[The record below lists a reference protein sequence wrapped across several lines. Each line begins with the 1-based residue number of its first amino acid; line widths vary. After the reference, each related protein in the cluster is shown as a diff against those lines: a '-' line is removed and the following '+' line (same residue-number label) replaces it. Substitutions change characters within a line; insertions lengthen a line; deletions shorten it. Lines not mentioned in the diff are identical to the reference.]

1 LASEASSAT
10 GSGLGAVGALYEGQ
24 AQSSSLDRAA
34 LIQRQN
40 AALDLQS
47 GQANADRMM
56 ISANQKIGAATTGY
70 AASGVTADSGS
81 ALAVLAASHANAELD
96 KQNIL
101 HGAIVRATNY
111 NNQASMDEAGA
122 KSALQGSYMN
132 AVSSLMM
139 GGSKVFGASAGST
152 DQYQGM
158 KNSGDSSDMGD
169 DVEEGATGEDAAA
182 GETAEEGGAAAGG
195 AEEALA
201 FV

>member
-1 LASEASSAT
+1 MASEASSAS
-10 GSGLGAVGALYEGQ
+10 GSMFGAAGALYQGQ
-24 AQSSSLDRAA
+24 AQSSALDRAA

-40 AALDLQS
+40 AALDLQT

-56 ISANQKIGAATTGY
+56 INANRKIGAATTGY

-132 AVSSLMM
+132 AVSSLVM
-139 GGSKVFGASAGST
+139 GGSKAFGASSGISSK
-152 DQYQGM
+152 YQGT
-158 KNSGDSSDMGD
+158 KDTGD
-169 DVEEGATGEDAAA
+169 DSDVGDDAESGAVEDDAAAEGGEEGASAA
-182 GETAEEGGAAAGG
+182 GAD
-195 AEEALA
+195 EALA